1 MADGDARQPLTA
13 RAAID
18 AISRYLPN
26 EWSQLTD
33 DQVTVES
40 ISGGYVNTVNL
51 VTRSTES
58 ILEPQQVII
67 HQSNGGIA
75 VERGKGTPFA
85 TRFEE
90 LLVFYESSKMGT
102 APKLYGMS
110 EELTV
115 QEYVLS
121 HTLTPE
127 DCLDK
132 NILTKL
138 AQAYAKFH
146 SINVPIDQTKYM
158 ENISVFIENCRKF
171 LDSKEQIKQLAVK
184 VIPSLD
190 WEQVFALDFE
200 AEFDW
205 ILKMFDQVGYRRVVI
220 TGDENYLN
228 VLVAEN
234 GNRIAFIDYEMAK
247 FEPRGLDLGSHLFN
261 RTVKWND
268 KVNKASGYE
277 ILDEQLRRYFITQ
290 YCEESAKY
298 IKDFDPNG
306 LDSVDHVMEE
316 AAVGILTY
324 SLTWG
329 GGMLFDIEKLL
340 YIENGSFLTVIHHML
355 KSYIKLKEQLMQEN
369 PHWKSL
375 TSED

>member
-146 SINVPIDQTKYM
+146 SINVPIDRRKFV
-158 ENISVFIENCRKF
+158 ENIPLLRERCKNFVHSREKI
-171 LDSKEQIKQLAVK
+171 KELLVNARPELKWDDIC
-184 VIPSLD
+184 
-190 WEQVFALDFE
+190 ALDFE
-200 AEFDW
+200 SEFDW
-205 ILKMFDQVGYRRVVI
+205 ILKMIDRISFRRVFI
-220 TGDENYLN
+220 TGDPNYAN
-228 VLVAEN
+228 VLVADG
-234 GNRIAFIDYEMAK
+234 GNRIAIVDYEMTK
-247 FEPRGLDLGSHLFN
+247 CEPRGLELGGHLVN
-261 RTVKWND
+261 RTLNWKNKVKKPNGHD
-268 KVNKASGYE
+268 
-277 ILDEQLRRYFITQ
+277 ILDKQLRHFFITE
-290 YCEESAKY
+290 YCKELAHHLT
-298 IKDFDPNG
+298 DFDADG

-316 AAVGILTY
+316 ADIGILTY
-324 SLTWG
+324 ALTWG
-329 GGMLFDIEKLL
+329 GPLLFGAERMRTF
-340 YIENGSFLTVIHHML
+340 ENGSFFTAAHRLIELYIEL
-355 KSYIKLKEQLMQEN
+355 KSEMLQVYPL
-369 PHWKSL
+369 W
-375 TSED
+375 SE